1 MNANG
6 GAGQQK
12 DRNDL
17 QKEVLAALFDGP
29 ERFDEL
35 PGRRMTSAKR
45 PIALGELVEG
55 PLIDFAAEQKVDR
68 VHSQEDKKDG
78 MCLVTWTLHFPESTR
93 PTPVSDTYSD
103 IGMTLRSFKYMKKF
117 TKIEQYPYRIHAC
130 IQHLY
135 LSLYNISSAQIAT
148 KY

>member
-6 GAGQQK
+6 GARQQK

-17 QKEVLAALFDGP
+17 QKEVLVALFDGP
-29 ERFDEL
+29 ERVEEL

-68 VHSQEDKKDG
+68 VRSQEDKKDG
-78 MCLVTWTLHFPESTR
+78 MCPFP
-93 PTPVSDTYSD
+93 
-103 IGMTLRSFKYMKKF
+103 F
-117 TKIEQYPYRIHAC
+117 
-130 IQHLY
+130 
-135 LSLYNISSAQIAT
+135 SL
-148 KY
+148 